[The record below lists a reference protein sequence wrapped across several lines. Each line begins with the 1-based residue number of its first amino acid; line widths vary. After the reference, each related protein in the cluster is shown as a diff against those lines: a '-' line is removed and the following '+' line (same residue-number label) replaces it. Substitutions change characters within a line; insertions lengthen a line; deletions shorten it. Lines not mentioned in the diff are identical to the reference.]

1 VVEDEEKILEVVSS
15 YLEREGYSVLPAITG
30 TEGLTAF
37 ERSTPDLVVLD
48 LMLPD
53 LPGEEV
59 CRRIRRASRVPI
71 IMLTAKVEEADKLRG
86 FSLGA
91 DDYVVKPFSLREL
104 VARIQ
109 ALLRRSAREPLPL
122 VSPLTFGE
130 DELVMDFSRQIVTRE
145 GEPVKLTPKEYRILL
160 TLASH
165 PGRVFARDELIRYAI
180 GEDFTGFDRTVDA
193 HIKNLRK
200 KLERDPNNPR
210 YVLTVHGIGYRF
222 SASLDTDKPSHG
234 STAEP
239 PGARSDERQDRG
251 TPAPRK
257 TSSAPKKRDGDR

>member
-1 VVEDEEKILEVVSS
+1 VDDEEKILEVVRS
-15 YLEREGYSVLPAITG
+15 YLEREGYAVLCAAAG
-30 TEGLTAF
+30 GEALASL
-37 ERSTPDLVVLD
+37 ERSSPDLVVLD

-71 IMLTAKVEEADKLRG
+71 IMLTAKVEEADRLRG

-91 DDYVVKPFSLREL
+91 DDYLIKPFSPREL

-109 ALLRRSAREPLPL
+109 ALLRRSSREPLPL
-122 VSPLTFGE
+122 VSPLVFDE
-130 DELVMDFSRQIVTRE
+130 DGLVLDFARQVVTLR
-145 GEPVKLTPKEYRILL
+145 GRQVRLTPKEYRILL

-180 GEDFTGFDRTVDA
+180 GEDFSGFDRTVDA

-200 KLERDPNNPR
+200 KLERDPNTPR
-210 YVLTVHGIGYRF
+210 YILTVHGVGYRF
-222 SASLDTDKPSHG
+222 RATLEEG
-234 STAEP
+234 GRE
-239 PGARSDERQDRG
+239 G
-251 TPAPRK
+251 
-257 TSSAPKKRDGDR
+257 

>member
-1 VVEDEEKILEVVSS
+1 MDHRLTELEEASIPSKRILVIEDEEKILDVVRS
-15 YLEREGYSVLPAITG
+15 YLEHAGYTVLPALTG
-30 TEGLTAF
+30 AQGLEVF
-37 ERSTPDLVVLD
+37 ERSTPDMVLLD

-104 VARIQ
+104 SARIQ
-109 ALLRRSAREPLPL
+109 ALLRRSSREPLPL
-122 VSPLTFGE
+122 VSPLTFGG
-130 DELVMDFSRQIVTRE
+130 DQLVMDFSRQIVTRR

-180 GEDFTGFDRTVDA
+180 DEDFSGFDRTVDA

-200 KLERDPNNPR
+200 KLEPDPNSPR
-210 YVLTVHGIGYRF
+210 YILTVHGVGYRF
-222 SASLDTDKPSHG
+222 SASLEG
-234 STAEP
+234 GEP
-239 PGARSDERQDRG
+239 PAEDERR
-251 TPAPRK
+251 
-257 TSSAPKKRDGDR
+257 

>member
-1 VVEDEEKILEVVSS
+1 VVDDEEKILEVVRS
-15 YLEREGYSVLPAITG
+15 YLEREGYAVLCAG
-30 TEGLTAF
+30 AGGQALASF
-37 ERSTPDLVVLD
+37 ERSSPDLVVLD

-71 IMLTAKVEEADKLRG
+71 IMLTAKVEEADRLRG

-91 DDYVVKPFSLREL
+91 DDYLTKPFSPREL

-109 ALLRRSAREPLPL
+109 ALLRRSSREPLPL
-122 VSPLTFGE
+122 VSPLVFDG
-130 DELVMDFSRQIVTRE
+130 DELVIDFARQIVTRR
-145 GEPVKLTPKEYRILL
+145 GRQVRLTPKEYRILL

-180 GEDFTGFDRTVDA
+180 GEDFSGFDRTVDA

-200 KLERDPNNPR
+200 KLERTPNKPR
-210 YVLTVHGIGYRF
+210 YILTVHGVGYRF
-222 SASLDTDKPSHG
+222 RAALEEEG
-234 STAEP
+234 RE
-239 PGARSDERQDRG
+239 G
-251 TPAPRK
+251 
-257 TSSAPKKRDGDR
+257 